1 MKKFICILLLSIA
14 CAATLNA
21 QIRYLGTTNNT
32 RSTQTQQ
39 HQQQYQQPQE
49 QNASTTAYYKSGNG
63 YVKLPIRVAIDQ
75 QGRIRIKQVYQQN
88 VTGGQW
94 QNVNSTSYAEKC
106 RSMSY
111 DDLESQFMYKCR
123 IVSPTVT
130 TVYFNL

>member
-1 MKKFICILLLSIA
+1 MKTKKILLALSLLFIMCNSA
-14 CAATLNA
+14 NA
-21 QIRYLGTTNNT
+21 QIQYLGTYNN
-32 RSTQTQQ
+32 RQ
-39 HQQQYQQPQE
+39 QQQYQQQNQQPKE
-49 QNASTTAYYKSGNG
+49 QIYSTTAYYKKGNG
-63 YVKLPIRVAIDQ
+63 YFKLPIRVAIDQ

-94 QNVNSTSYAEKC
+94 QNINSTSYAEKC

-130 TVYFNL
+130 TVYFDL